1 MDTVQMQLGDGKY
14 EKSCTIEML
23 LVFAATAKHSGL
35 FLLNKNQP
43 ACTTQSLLVIYLRI
57 TQSGDN

>member
-1 MDTVQMQLGDGKY
+1 MQLGDGKY

-35 FLLNKNQP
+35 FLLNKKKN
-43 ACTTQSLLVIYLRI
+43 SLTKQLKF
-57 TQSGDN
+57 